1 MRARST
7 VSPVKTARHLPSWA
21 ARLETNDA
29 NHPPQSP
36 RSKEKIVIMRHGGLG
51 PFRLVMR
58 SSGFA
63 LSQLRRVHSEK
74 EWQ

>member
-7 VSPVKTARHLPSWA
+7 VSPVKTARHLPSSA

-36 RSKEKIVIMRHGGLG
+36 RSNEKIVIMRHGGLG
-51 PFRLVMR
+51 PL
-58 SSGFA
+58 G
-63 LSQLRRVHSEK
+63 LS
-74 EWQ
+74 